1 MRKTVVAFNRVP
13 ADLLEPYEREFEIVR
28 LEGDGEELNR
38 QLERHLPSAH
48 GLIGGNKKFSRSQI
62 ESAAKLEII
71 SSISVGYDNYDVE
84 ALTEQGVLLTN
95 TPDVLTET
103 TADLAFALILST
115 ARRIPELDHWTKT
128 GNWNQATGESQFG
141 TDVYGKTLG
150 ILGMGQ
156 IGSAIA
162 RRGHF
167 GFGMRI
173 LYSGRSRKP
182 ELESMLDARYV
193 SKEELLE
200 SSDFVCPMTP
210 LTDETRSFIGTKE
223 FKLMRRSAIL
233 INVSRGPVV
242 DEIALV
248 KALTAGE
255 IRAAGLD
262 VFVKEPMTVSPLFAL
277 SNVVTVP
284 HIGSATHETRRAM
297 AVRAIENLFCGLRGD
312 RPRDL
317 INTEV
322 WEYRYARKS

>member
-13 ADLLEPYEREFEIVR
+13 ADLLEPYERDFQIIR
-28 LEGDGEELNR
+28 LEGIGEELNR
-38 QLERHLPSAH
+38 QLEQVLPSAH
-48 GLIGGNKKFSRSQI
+48 GLIGGNRKFSGSQI
-62 ESAAKLEII
+62 KSANNLQII
-71 SSISVGYDNYDVE
+71 SSISVGYDNYDVD
-84 ALTEQGVLLTN
+84 ALTAQGVLLTN
-95 TPDVLTET
+95 TPNVLTET

-115 ARRIPELDHWTKT
+115 ARRIPELDNWTKT
-128 GNWNQATGESQFG
+128 GNWTQATGEAQFG

-162 RRGHF
+162 RRGYF

-200 SSDFVCPMTP
+200 SSDFVCPMMP
-210 LTDETRSFIGTKE
+210 LTEETMNFISTNE
-223 FKLMRRSAIL
+223 FKLMRPSAIL

-242 DEIALV
+242 DEVALI

-262 VFVKEPMTVSPLFAL
+262 VFVKEPMAVSPLFTL

-312 RPRDL
+312 KPRDL
-317 INTEV
+317 VNTEV
-322 WEYRYARKS
+322 WKSRRV

>member
-13 ADLLEPYEREFEIVR
+13 VDLLEPYVEEFKIIR
-28 LEGDGEELNR
+28 LEGAGEDLNS
-38 QLERHLPSAH
+38 QLDRVLPVAH
-48 GLIGGNKKFSRSQI
+48 GLIGGNRKFSRSQI
-62 ESAAKLEII
+62 ESAKNLQII
-71 SSISVGYDNYDVE
+71 SSISVGYDNYDVN

-128 GNWNQATGESQFG
+128 GNWNQATGEAQFG
-141 TDVYGKTLG
+141 TDVHGKTLG

-167 GFGMRI
+167 GFGMQI
-173 LYSGRSRKP
+173 LYSGRSRKLDIER
-182 ELESMLDARYV
+182 ELGARYV
-193 SKEELLE
+193 SKEELLG

-210 LTDETRSFIGTKE
+210 LTEETKNFIGANE
-223 FKLMRRSAIL
+223 FQLMKRSAIL
-233 INVSRGPVV
+233 VNVSRGPVV
-242 DEIALV
+242 DEAALV
-248 KALTAGE
+248 KALAAGE

-262 VFVKEPMTVSPLFAL
+262 VFVKEPMATSPLFSL

-284 HIGSATHETRRAM
+284 HIGSATHATRRAM
-297 AVRAIENLFCGLRGD
+297 AARAIENLLCGLAGN

-317 INTEV
+317 VNSEAWDRRI
-322 WEYRYARKS
+322 A

>member
-13 ADLLEPYEREFEIVR
+13 VDLLEPYAQEFEIIR
-28 LEGDGEELNR
+28 LDGAGEDLNS
-38 QLERHLPSAH
+38 QLDRVLPVAH
-48 GLIGGNKKFSRSQI
+48 GLIGGNRKFSRSQI
-62 ESAAKLEII
+62 ESAKNLQII
-71 SSISVGYDNYDVE
+71 SSISVGYDNYDVD

-128 GNWNQATGESQFG
+128 GNWVQATGEAQFG
-141 TDVYGKTLG
+141 TDVHGKTLG

-167 GFGMRI
+167 GFGMQI
-173 LYSGRSRKP
+173 LYSGRSRKLDIER
-182 ELESMLDARYV
+182 ELGARYV
-193 SKEELLE
+193 SKEELLG

-210 LTDETRSFIGTKE
+210 LTEETKNFIGAKE
-223 FKLMRRSAIL
+223 FQLMKRSAIL
-233 INVSRGPVV
+233 VNVSRGPVV
-242 DEIALV
+242 DEAALV
-248 KALTAGE
+248 QALAAGE

-262 VFVKEPMTVSPLFAL
+262 VFVKEPMATSPLFNL

-297 AVRAIENLFCGLRGD
+297 AVRAIENLVCGLRGD
-312 RPRDL
+312 KPGDL
-317 INTEV
+317 VNPAA
-322 WEYRYARKS
+322 WEIGWRR

>member
-13 ADLLEPYEREFEIVR
+13 ADLLEPYAQEFEIIR
-28 LEGDGEELNR
+28 LEGAGEDLNS
-38 QLERHLPSAH
+38 QLDRVLPVAH
-48 GLIGGNKKFSRSQI
+48 GLIGGNRKFSRSQI
-62 ESAAKLEII
+62 ESAENLQII
-71 SSISVGYDNYDVE
+71 SSISVGYDSYDVE

-115 ARRIPELDHWTKT
+115 ARRIPELDRWMKT
-128 GNWNQATGESQFG
+128 GNWIHATGEAQFG
-141 TDVYGKTLG
+141 TDVHGKTLG

-167 GFGMRI
+167 GFGMQV
-173 LYSGRSRKP
+173 LYSGRSRKLD
-182 ELESMLDARYV
+182 LERALGARYV
-193 SKEELLE
+193 SKEELLG

-210 LTDETRSFIGTKE
+210 LTEETKNFIGAKE
-223 FKLMRRSAIL
+223 FNLMKRSAVL

-242 DEIALV
+242 DEAALV
-248 KALTAGE
+248 QALTAGE

-262 VFVKEPMTVSPLFAL
+262 VFVKEPMATSPLFSL

-297 AVRAIENLFCGLRGD
+297 AVRAIENLFCGLRGGK
-312 RPRDL
+312 PRDL
-317 INTEV
+317 VNAGAWIS
-322 WEYRYARKS
+322 RKG